1 MYTELLH
8 QDKIILPDMR
18 FTACHGVL
26 DEEHRV
32 PQEFSVGVVMY
43 LDTTTAAE
51 TDDVADTVNYAD
63 VYAEVERVMLGAHH
77 NLLES
82 LASQIAHTVL
92 ANELVQRVEV
102 RLEKVAAPMGGG
114 VPAIVEIER
123 TAADYGVL

>member
-18 FTACHGVL
+18 FCACHGVL
-26 DEEHRV
+26 ADEHST
-32 PQEFSVGVVMY
+32 PQDFKVAVVMY

-51 TDDVADTVNYAD
+51 TDDVEDTVNYAEI
-63 VYAEVERVMLGAHH
+63 YAEVERVMTGPHH

-82 LASQIAHTVL
+82 LASEIAHAVL

-102 RLEKVAAPMGGG
+102 RVDKLAAPMGGG
-114 VPAIVEIER
+114 VPAAVEIER